1 MFEILKYYTV
11 AQIET
16 LNKLQ
21 KLRELQ
27 KLQKL
32 SQTFALC
39 AAVGLESREI
49 CWMHQLAAHFL
60 VGLVAFD
67 CLHRMLTSKMRPNF
81 V

>member
-21 KLRELQ
+21 KLSHTVDLC
-27 KLQKL
+27 
-32 SQTFALC
+32 FAL
-39 AAVGLESREI
+39 GLESREI
-49 CWMHQLAAHFL
+49 CWMFQAAAHIL
-60 VGLVAFD
+60 VGLGAFVR
-67 CLHRMLTSKMRPNF
+67 LHKMSTSKMRPIF